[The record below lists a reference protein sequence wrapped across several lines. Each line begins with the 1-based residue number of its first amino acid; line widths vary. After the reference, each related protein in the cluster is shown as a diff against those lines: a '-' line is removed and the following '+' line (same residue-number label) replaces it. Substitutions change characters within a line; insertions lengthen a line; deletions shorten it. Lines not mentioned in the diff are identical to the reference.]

1 MEEIIKSALKLPSF
15 RSDYLSRGSFMV
27 KMTDNERFGN
37 LHQQKFSSWFIA
49 NDFEMAGLQL
59 GVDFLSVMSTS
70 QIYRAR

>member
-1 MEEIIKSALKLPSF
+1 
-15 RSDYLSRGSFMV
+15 MV

-37 LHQQKFSSWFIA
+37 LHQERFSSSFIA

-70 QIYRAR
+70 